1 MSEALIDVDEEAL
14 AIVARMLGTTTTRDT
29 INTALRR
36 MAAAEIERRTVA
48 IERIRELV
56 AEGALNMEVLGLP
69 EEYEPPKDPR

>member
-1 MSEALIDVDEEAL
+1 MSEALIDIDDEAL

-69 EEYEPPKDPR
+69 EEYGPPQESQ